1 MERKNKLVYVYVI
14 ISLTVFLLSGSI
26 VKAQDVPPSTS
37 TTEPVFTLEWL
48 NNPAQI
54 PSLEMLEELL
64 KIQVQWQI
72 GEWAHITIKEY
83 HNPIQNLTYDFANTV
98 PENVTTEIWYN
109 LDQNGKVIKTVN
121 QMWSEESLLLRE
133 QIASTGKSLNT
144 FTHEQATFVPFEPD
158 YNMGINIDPNRLLDL
173 PGTNQIE
180 SGELDGVPVFILTS
194 ETSFEGNV
202 SIGDQYAKA
211 GTTLAYFD
219 KTNGLLLRSTSLVTL
234 VDGNDLIL
242 ADYLYEF
249 NLNATPSLEVLQK
262 VSL

>member
-1 MERKNKLVYVYVI
+1 
-14 ISLTVFLLSGSI
+14 
-26 VKAQDVPPSTS
+26 
-37 TTEPVFTLEWL
+37 
-48 NNPAQI
+48 
-54 PSLEMLEELL
+54 
-64 KIQVQWQI
+64 
-72 GEWAHITIKEY
+72 
-83 HNPIQNLTYDFANTV
+83 
-98 PENVTTEIWYN
+98 
-109 LDQNGKVIKTVN
+109 
-121 QMWSEESLLLRE
+121 MWSEESLLLRE

-180 SGELDGVPVFILTS
+180 SGELDGVPVFNLTS
-194 ETSFEGNV
+194 ETSFEENV

-211 GTTLAYFD
+211 GKTLAIFD
-219 KTNGLLLRSTSLVTL
+219 KPNGLLLRSTSLVTL